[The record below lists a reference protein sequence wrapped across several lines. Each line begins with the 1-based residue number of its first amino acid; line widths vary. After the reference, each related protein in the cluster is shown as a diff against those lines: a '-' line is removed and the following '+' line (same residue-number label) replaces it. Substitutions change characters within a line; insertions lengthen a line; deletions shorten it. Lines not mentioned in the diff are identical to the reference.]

1 MAARSPAYSGPLMSE
16 PAIQVSDLRKSYG
29 DVKAL
34 CGIDLA
40 APAGTVLGLLGPNGA
55 GKTTAVR
62 ILTTLL
68 PPDGGSARVT
78 GLDVVRDS
86 ARLRS
91 QIGLAGQYA
100 AVDENLTGRE
110 NLEMVGR
117 LYHLGRRV
125 SLQRA
130 DELLERFLLTEA
142 AGRLVRTY
150 SGGMR
155 RRLDL
160 AAALVARPPVIFL
173 DEPTTGL
180 DPRSRLSLWET
191 IEDRVSSGTTVL
203 LTTQYLDEADRL
215 ADSIAVID
223 HGRVIAEGT
232 SDELKFRVGGERL
245 EVTLADK
252 GEADTAISALAP
264 IAGEDLP
271 SCCED
276 LLSLPLQRD
285 RGGIAEAVRRLDGAG
300 VGIDDIAVRRPTLD
314 DVFIALTGHAAEHE
328 NGEEGADGVA
338 PAEAEQAREREPVA

>member
-1 MAARSPAYSGPLMSE
+1 MPEAAIE
-16 PAIQVSDLRKSYG
+16 VHELRKSYG
-29 DVKAL
+29 EVQAL

-40 APAGTVLGLLGPNGA
+40 VPPGTVLGLLGPNGA

-68 PPDGGSARVT
+68 PPDGGSARVA
-78 GLDVVRDS
+78 GLDVVRDA

-100 AVDENLTGRE
+100 AVDENLSGGE

-117 LYHLGRRV
+117 LYHLGRAS
-125 SLQRA
+125 SLERA
-130 DELLERFLLTEA
+130 DELLERFALTDA

-160 AAALVARPPVIFL
+160 AAALVARPPIIFL

-180 DPRSRLSLWET
+180 DPRSRMSLWET
-191 IEDRVSSGTTVL
+191 IEDRVAGGTTVL

-232 SDELKFRVGGERL
+232 SDELKYRVGGERL
-245 EVTLADK
+245 EVTLAA
-252 GEADTAISALAP
+252 GAQADTAISALAP
-264 IAGEDLP
+264 IAGEERP
-271 SCCED
+271 SCTAD
-276 LLSLPLQRD
+276 LLSLPMRRD

-314 DVFIALTGHAAEHE
+314 DVFIALTGHAAEHK
-328 NGEEGADGVA
+328 GEEGQDATA
-338 PAEAEQAREREPVA
+338 QPAAEERAA